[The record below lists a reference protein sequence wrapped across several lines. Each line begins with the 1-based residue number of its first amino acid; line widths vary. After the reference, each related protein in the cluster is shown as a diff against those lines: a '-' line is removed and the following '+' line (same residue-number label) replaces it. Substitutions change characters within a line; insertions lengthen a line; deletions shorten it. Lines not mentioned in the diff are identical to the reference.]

1 MAQLAASLRQS
12 ALRRGLLIGPDAVPA
27 ELPTSQQQAFAALVE
42 FANLGFI
49 ASADE
54 LRTLPLDAIVSSLA
68 EARKIVGADR
78 DMTPIYPGFPEQV
91 EALPTL
97 TLLVEQILHYW
108 SAGTLLPDYPA
119 VVREGL
125 PVADMLRNARSLKVA
140 PLTEVAASTIAE
152 LVGSSVAISEDDRTF
167 LWDAVDL
174 RFSGENFRRDSDAA
188 LKELQDLARS
198 ARNAENLQVLV
209 RGLAV
214 IAETGDSLTQAQLV
228 EAVVPQVRT
237 LDSLLRTVLAI
248 YGEPAAPQWAK
259 NYEKAVGNLS
269 NSNARAVRF
278 RNIPR
283 SARRLILQRLGE
295 LSSGFYA
302 DGLVGRRNLWRGVI
316 RAAHAFDLKLSEASL
331 RAANIIASNIEHRT
345 VNSLVEEALEN
356 RNTGE
361 AAALLK
367 EHKPGELIRRLVAI
381 LRLTE
386 KQSDADS
393 LAEAVVEVGS
403 KTALTTLISA
413 YNGVLSAN
421 DEHARVTRVAGLNNT
436 MQDRSE
442 VAKIDA
448 HFQAAILGALDEAMV
463 EALKRKD
470 APRGPVAVSSELAVP
485 LLRRDAAT
493 ADRTLDR
500 GQELQLVGEGDTLR
514 IFSHWQNNQSA
525 GGYMDIGA
533 IVLDGEFSTLA
544 VSTWDSW
551 SGERDWSTY
560 SGDKFV
566 YPGDSAAEYFDIK
579 LAALKSRFPTAK
591 WVAMSI
597 QSWSGFPM
605 ANVDLIAGAML
616 RSEAQSGEVFDAR
629 SISTAFKPTTT
640 SLQAVPLA
648 VNLETGAMVWVD
660 SSSGSMAQ
668 GQSSTGDESIGAI
681 VYDEIARPRLT
692 LGDLAQLWARAH
704 GAETVDQPVD
714 RDQLLGLL

>member
-12 ALRRGLLIGPDAVPA
+12 ALRRGTIIGPDAAPA

-54 LRTLPLDAIVSSLA
+54 LRTLPLADIVATLA
-68 EARKIVGADR
+68 DARKIVGSDR
-78 DMTPIYPGFPEQV
+78 DMAPIYPGFPEQV

-108 SAGTLLPDYPA
+108 NAGTLLPDYPA
-119 VVREGL
+119 AVRGGL
-125 PVADMLRNARSLKVA
+125 PVADMLRNARSLTAAPLAKVA
-140 PLTEVAASTIAE
+140 SGAIAE
-152 LVGSSVAISEDDRTF
+152 LVGSSVAISEDDRSL
-167 LWDAVDL
+167 LWDAVGI
-174 RFSGENFRRDSDAA
+174 RFSEEALRQDADA
-188 LKELQDLARS
+188 PLQELRAIART
-198 ARNAENLQVLV
+198 ARNGENLQVLV
-209 RGLAV
+209 RALVALIQSGSSLSYSQLLAAV
-214 IAETGDSLTQAQLV
+214 AS
-228 EAVVPQVRT
+228 EART

-248 YGEPAAPQWAK
+248 YAEPAAPKWEK
-259 NYEKAVGNLS
+259 NFEKAVGNLS
-269 NSNARAVRF
+269 NSNARAVRY

-283 SARRLILQRLGE
+283 SARRLILQRMGE

-302 DGLVGRRNLWRGVI
+302 DGLLSRRELWRGVI
-316 RAAHAFDLKLSEASL
+316 RTAHAFELPLSEASL
-331 RAANIIASNIEHRT
+331 RAANIIAGNIEHRT
-345 VNSLVEEALEN
+345 VNSLVEEALES
-356 RNTGE
+356 RNTGA

-367 EHKPGELIRRLVAI
+367 EHRPGDLIRRLVAI

-393 LAEAVVEVGS
+393 LAEAVVEVGR
-403 KTALTTLISA
+403 KTALSTLISA

-421 DEHARVTRVAGLNNT
+421 DEHARVTRAAGLNNT

-470 APRGPVAVSSELAVP
+470 APRGPVAVSSKLGVP
-485 LLRRDAAT
+485 LVRRDAAT
-493 ADRTLDR
+493 VDRTLDR

-514 IFSHWQNNQSA
+514 IFSHWRNNQSE

-533 IVLDGEFSTLA
+533 IVLDEDFATLA
-544 VSTWDSW
+544 VSTWDTW
-551 SGERDWSTY
+551 SSERDWSTY

-579 LAALKSRFPTAK
+579 LGALKARFPTAK

-605 ANVDLIAGAML
+605 ANVDLISGAML

-629 SISTAFKPTTT
+629 SVSTAFKPTTT

-660 SSSGSMAQ
+660 SSSGSMLQ
-668 GQSSTGDESIGAI
+668 GQSSSGDQSIGAI

-692 LGDLAQLWARAH
+692 LGDLAELWARAH
-704 GAETVDQPVD
+704 GAETVDEPVD
-714 RDQLLGLL
+714 RDQILGLL